1 VPVRKFK
8 SYLCEST
15 RAMADKAVKYV
26 EEEAVTGGVAH
37 HAEGKA
43 VSLMRTLW
51 RWSPPTPKVT

>member
-1 VPVRKFK
+1 
-8 SYLCEST
+8 
-15 RAMADKAVKYV
+15 MADKAVKYV